1 MNKYEIMFI
10 VKADIAEE
18 EVANVVKSFESIIT
32 DMGGKILNSK
42 DLGQKKLAYEI
53 EKQVRGYYH
62 LLNVECE
69 SKAVKEFDRKALI
82 DERILR
88 HLIIKEEEYY
98 YE

>member
-18 EVANVVKSFESIIT
+18 EVANVVKSFDSIIT

-88 HLIIKEEEYY
+88 HLIIKEEE
-98 YE
+98 

>member
-10 VKADIAEE
+10 VKADIAEK

-88 HLIIKEEEYY
+88 HLIIKEEE
-98 YE
+98 

>member
-69 SKAVKEFDRKALI
+69 SKAVKEFD
-82 DERILR
+82 
-88 HLIIKEEEYY
+88 
-98 YE
+98 

>member
-1 MNKYEIMFI
+1 MKKYEIMFI
-10 VKADIAEE
+10 VKADVSEE
-18 EVANVVKSFESIIT
+18 DEKNTVKAFEKVLT
-32 DMGGKILNSK
+32 DMGAKIINSK

-53 EKQVRGYYH
+53 KKQVRGYYH

-88 HLIIKEEEYY
+88 HLIIKEEE
-98 YE
+98 

>member
-1 MNKYEIMFI
+1 MSKYEIMFI

-18 EVANVVKSFESIIT
+18 EVANVVKSFEKVLT
-32 DMGGKILNSK
+32 DMGGTIVSSK

-53 EKQVRGYYH
+53 DKQVRGYYH

-88 HLIIKEEEYY
+88 HLIIKEEE
-98 YE
+98 

>member
-18 EVANVVKSFESIIT
+18 DVANVVKSFESIIT

-69 SKAVKEFDRKALI
+69 SKAVKEFDRVARI
-82 DERILR
+82 DENVVR
-88 HLIIKEEEYY
+88 HLVINLDK
-98 YE
+98 

>member
-18 EVANVVKSFESIIT
+18 DVANVVKSFESIIT

-82 DERILR
+82 DERVIR
-88 HLIIKEEEYY
+88 HLIIKEEE
-98 YE
+98 